1 VHGDEVRLAE
11 VIAHR
16 FESIERVRFTN
27 SGTEANLMAIGLAIH
42 HTGRQR
48 VIVFRNGYHGG
59 VLTFDTEPSPIDVPH
74 DWVLCDYND
83 TDSVDAAFTDGGGAI
98 AAVLVEPM
106 QGSGGCIPAAPG
118 FLAHLRD
125 ACDRA
130 GALLIFDEVM
140 TSRFSTGGAQAIAGV
155 RPDLTTLGKYL
166 AGGFTFGAFG
176 GSADVMSH
184 FDPAA
189 GAVLGHAGTFN
200 NNVVSMAAGV
210 AAAEMLGPEVLADT
224 HRRGERLREALDG
237 LFRSKALPMCVTG
250 QGSLM
255 NVHGTRGPVER
266 STDLAAS
273 DDRWK
278 ELFFFHCL
286 EAGWYIARRGF
297 IALSIEIDDADVDAF
312 LDVAA
317 EFAP

>member
-1 VHGDEVRLAE
+1 LLGHSPGTIRAAATDAIDRGWSYGSVHGDEVRLAE

-140 TSRFSTGGAQAIAGV
+140 ISRFSTGGAQAIAGV

-184 FDPAA
+184 FDPD
-189 GAVLGHAGTFN
+189 
-200 NNVVSMAAGV
+200 
-210 AAAEMLGPEVLADT
+210 AAECSDM
-224 HRRGERLREALDG
+224 
-237 LFRSKALPMCVTG
+237 
-250 QGSLM
+250 
-255 NVHGTRGPVER
+255 RGP
-266 STDLAAS
+266 STTTSCRWRPESQLQRCSAQKCSPTPIDAVNAS
-273 DDRWK
+273 
-278 ELFFFHCL
+278 
-286 EAGWYIARRGF
+286 ARHSTGCSDPRRCRCVSPGR
-297 IALSIEIDDADVDAF
+297 AR
-312 LDVAA
+312 
-317 EFAP
+317 